1 MPQTPTV
8 IPIFPATAWAGIEAV
23 RRIHPRAVSGT
34 FSRLRWV
41 MVWLTQAIF
50 YGLPW
55 LTWHGRQAVLFDL
68 EARRFYLFDAVLFP
82 QDLILLTGVLVFS
95 ALLLFVATALY
106 GRVWCGFA
114 CPQTVYTEIFMWVE
128 QRIEGDR
135 LARLRLDAASWTPG
149 KLTRRGGKHLAWS
162 AIALFTGFSLVGWFT
177 PVRALAAAA
186 PQLAIGPWEAFWILF
201 YGAATYLHAGVLRE
215 KICQHACPYGRFQG
229 SMLEPAT
236 RVVAYDVVRGEPRGA
251 RARGS
256 DARALGQ
263 GDCVDCTLCVQVCP
277 VGIDIRHG
285 MQAEC
290 ISCGLC
296 IDACNDVMDKMK
308 APRGLVRFA
317 ALSSAEDAPAHRRLR
332 VWAYAVGLLVV
343 GTAVVAGFATRPE
356 LRLNVLRDRTVLS
369 RQLPDGGVENVYRLQ
384 VMNASL
390 HARRLTVEASANGP
404 GDARLRM
411 PVSRELNVEAASA
424 SNAVV
429 TLRMDA
435 SESMRHTAPVSL
447 PIQIRV
453 RDAISPSGAEAVS
466 PSTFLLR

>member
-1 MPQTPTV
+1 M
-8 IPIFPATAWAGIEAV
+8 
-23 RRIHPRAVSGT
+23 
-34 FSRLRWV
+34 
-41 MVWLTQAIF
+41 
-50 YGLPW
+50 
-55 LTWHGRQAVLFDL
+55 
-68 EARRFYLFDAVLFP
+68 
-82 QDLILLTGVLVFS
+82 
-95 ALLLFVATALY
+95 
-106 GRVWCGFA
+106 
-114 CPQTVYTEIFMWVE
+114 
-128 QRIEGDR
+128 
-135 LARLRLDAASWTPG
+135 
-149 KLTRRGGKHLAWS
+149 
-162 AIALFTGFSLVGWFT
+162 GWFT

-236 RVVAYDVVRGEPRGA
+236 RVVAYDIVRGEPRGA

-317 ALSSAEDAPAHRRLR
+317 ALSSAATVPAHRRLR
-332 VWAYAVGLLVV
+332 VWIYAAGLLAV

-356 LRLNVLRDRTVLS
+356 LRLNVLRDRSVLS
-369 RQLPDGGVENVYRLQ
+369 RQLPDGGVENLYRLQ

-390 HARRLTVEASANGP
+390 RARQLRVQAYQEGP
-404 GDARLRM
+404 GTVPLHAMQSKVLA
-411 PVSRELNVEAASA
+411 VEPAGTAT
-424 SNAVV
+424 AVIA
-429 TLRMDA
+429 LRMDA
-435 SESMRHTAPVSL
+435 QEAQRHDPSL
-447 PIQIRV
+447 PLPIVVQV
-453 RDAISPSGAEAVS
+453 TDPDDPSAAKAQS
-466 PSTFLLR
+466 DSTFFVR